1 MKRMDGLWAELGGPG
16 APPEADGSAVKNRV
30 NAALNADPG
39 ERKVYMKQKLRMALV
54 LAAAIAAV
62 TGSTLAASGNWNVLH
77 AFFKGDVSPAQA
89 YVDETAR
96 TVSDENYTMTVESA
110 VSDES
115 HIYLVVSVTALSDEA
130 KAFLPD
136 KFFMDMDTW
145 WVRSAEVDA
154 YLQENPGAAHLPSEV
169 PSISG
174 LGGGELD
181 RAPENTRRFDL
192 YGSFQNGTPASIL
205 FRLSYMDKDA
215 VVELPVSPAPSVTV
229 EVNGSGMSRLDMDCP
244 EPKPLTIR
252 RVTLTLFTCAV
263 ETAPEC
269 TLNIK
274 PNLQFRMAD
283 GAVRTQAQMMKPTD
297 GTSAEAGKTANNVFN
312 YRFKEV
318 QDLKNIVSVIA
329 FDVEYPLDGSRPFP
343 IEHDPALD
351 PFLIPMTDQLRESL
365 TDKGGFPI
373 PVRALTEGLG
383 GACDWDAA
391 TGSVTCTYRGVTVV
405 LTPGSNTA
413 TVRGQDQSL
422 IPPGYSVKN
431 VGERIEEYREAPQA
445 RYITDDG
452 SGGHWVVVA
461 PFYIFQK
468 AWNIDSF
475 VTRTYGDKIDNGD
488 GSYDLPTDYHD
499 WYVIP

>member
-1 MKRMDGLWAELGGPG
+1 MDGLWAELGGPG
-16 APPEADGSAVKNRV
+16 APPEADVSAVKDRV

-77 AFFKGDVSPAQA
+77 AFFKGDTSPAQA

-96 TVSDENYTMTVESA
+96 TVSDENYTMTVESV

-115 HIYLVVSVTALSDEA
+115 RIYLVVSVTALSDEA

-136 KFFMDMDTW
+136 EFFVNMDTW
-145 WVRSAEVDA
+145 WVRSAETDA
-154 YLQENPGAAHLPSEV
+154 YLQKNPGAADLPSDL
-169 PSISG
+169 PAISG
-174 LGGGELD
+174 FGGGELD
-181 RAPENTRRFDL
+181 HAPENTRRFDL
-192 YGSFQNGTPASIL
+192 YGNFQNGTPSSVL

-215 VVELPVSPAPSVTV
+215 VIEIPVSPAPSVTV
-229 EVNGSGMSRLDMDCP
+229 EVNGSGLSRLDMDCP

-252 RVTLTLFTCAV
+252 RVTLTPFTCTV

-269 TLNIK
+269 TLNAQ

-283 GAVRTQAQMMKPTD
+283 GTIHTQAQMMKPTE
-297 GTSAEAGKTANNVFN
+297 STAAKFGRTVNNVYN
-312 YRFKEV
+312 YRFYEV
-318 QDLKNIVSVIA
+318 QDLKNIASIIT
-329 FDVEYPLDGSRPFP
+329 FDMEYPLDGSKPFP
-343 IEHDPALD
+343 VEHDPALD
-351 PFLIPMTDQLRESL
+351 PFLIPMTDQLRASL
-365 TDKGGFPI
+365 GNMGGFPV

-383 GACDWDAA
+383 GTCQWDAA
-391 TGSVTCTYRGVTVV
+391 TGSITCTYRGVTVV
-405 LTPGSNTA
+405 ITPGSNTA
-413 TVRGQDQSL
+413 TVRGEDESL
-422 IPPGYSVKN
+422 IPPGFSVKN
-431 VGERIEEYREAPQA
+431 VGERIEEYKEAPQA

-461 PFYIFQK
+461 PYYIFEK
-468 AWNIDSF
+468 AWSIDGF
-475 VTRTYGDKIDNGD
+475 VTYTCGEEIDNGD
-488 GSYDLPTDYHD
+488 GSYDIPTTYHD